1 MLVLRNCS
9 NRKRVNKMAYEEKD
23 FTQEKIDSSLWI
35 KVIKM
40 LGENRK
46 NLVYLSIF
54 MLMQASID
62 VILPLLNTYAI
73 NHFVANPTLKKVELT
88 IFVIAYIALLLWQ
101 SFNVYHFFLQAG
113 KIEMGFS
120 YSLRKQAFEKLQMLS
135 YSYYDVT
142 SVGWIVARLT
152 SDIARLAEIVS
163 WSLTDVVWGIALMIG
178 ISIVMM
184 VVNFKMACLVFI
196 VLPFLAWVAMYFQK
210 RILLAYRTSR
220 KINSKITA
228 AFNEGIS
235 GAKTSKTLV
244 LEERLFSEF
253 KDLTGE
259 LKAKQIRAA
268 LFNSMF
274 MPIVMSASSISIAL
288 LLYYGGI
295 LVEDGLMLFGTLSLF
310 VTYTQQFF
318 EPLRQIAGLLAELQ
332 MAQANAERVI
342 TLLQTKP
349 DIVDRE
355 DVIEKYGDI
364 LHPKFENFEAMEG
377 NITFEHV
384 DFYYNEKEVVLKDFN
399 LEVKKGQ
406 TIALVG
412 ETGSGKSTIV
422 NLICRFYE
430 PKKGRILIDGKD
442 IRERSVGWIHH
453 NLGYVLQTPFLFSG
467 SVKDNIRFGKH
478 DATDEE
484 IIAAAKLVN
493 VHDFIMS
500 LEQGYDTDVNE
511 GGSRLS
517 TGEKQ
522 LISFARAVLSN
533 PRLLI
538 LDEATSSIDTQKE
551 KEIQDA
557 ITKMQA
563 NRTCFVVAHRLSTIV
578 DADRIL
584 VLKKGIVVED
594 GTHQELMDLKGYY
607 YRLYTNQFNEEA
619 SNELLGIHRKSAA

>member
-9 NRKRVNKMAYEEKD
+9 NRKKVNKMAYEEKD

-196 VLPFLAWVAMYFQK
+196 VLPFLAWVAMYLENESYWLIVLQG
-210 RILLAYRTSR
+210 RLILRLQ
-220 KINSKITA
+220 
-228 AFNEGIS
+228 FNEGIS

-253 KDLTGE
+253 KDLTGGFKGE
-259 LKAKQIRAA
+259 AD
-268 LFNSMF
+268 SC
-274 MPIVMSASSISIAL
+274 S
-288 LLYYGGI
+288 
-295 LVEDGLMLFGTLSLF
+295 LV
-310 VTYTQQFF
+310 
-318 EPLRQIAGLLAELQ
+318 
-332 MAQANAERVI
+332 
-342 TLLQTKP
+342 
-349 DIVDRE
+349 
-355 DVIEKYGDI
+355 
-364 LHPKFENFEAMEG
+364 
-377 NITFEHV
+377 
-384 DFYYNEKEVVLKDFN
+384 
-399 LEVKKGQ
+399 
-406 TIALVG
+406 
-412 ETGSGKSTIV
+412 
-422 NLICRFYE
+422 
-430 PKKGRILIDGKD
+430 
-442 IRERSVGWIHH
+442 
-453 NLGYVLQTPFLFSG
+453 
-467 SVKDNIRFGKH
+467 
-478 DATDEE
+478 
-484 IIAAAKLVN
+484 
-493 VHDFIMS
+493 
-500 LEQGYDTDVNE
+500 
-511 GGSRLS
+511 
-517 TGEKQ
+517 
-522 LISFARAVLSN
+522 
-533 PRLLI
+533 
-538 LDEATSSIDTQKE
+538 
-551 KEIQDA
+551 
-557 ITKMQA
+557 
-563 NRTCFVVAHRLSTIV
+563 
-578 DADRIL
+578 
-584 VLKKGIVVED
+584 
-594 GTHQELMDLKGYY
+594 
-607 YRLYTNQFNEEA
+607 
-619 SNELLGIHRKSAA
+619 